1 LIHFYKRRMPGFT
14 PKAVVI
20 DGRGH
25 MNGRLASIVA
35 KLILN
40 GQKVV
45 IVRCEEI
52 NISGNFYRNKLKY
65 LDFLKKRCNVKPSR
79 GPFHFR
85 APSKIFWRTVRGMT
99 PHKTERGKEALKR
112 LQTFEGVPPPYDKKK
127 KMVIPSALKVLRLKS
142 GRKFCSL
149 GRLGHEVGWKYQDI
163 VAALEAKRKVKGEAF
178 HKGKLEVAKARAAC
192 MKDAKVAKQIAPFQK
207 VIESYGHQ

>member
-1 LIHFYKRRMPGFT
+1 M
-14 PKAVVI
+14 
-20 DGRGH
+20 
-25 MNGRLASIVA
+25 GRLSSIVA

-85 APSKIFWRTVRGMT
+85 APSKIFWRTVRGMI
-99 PHKTERGKEALKR
+99 PHKTERGKDALK
-112 LQTFEGVPPPYDKKK
+112 L
-127 KMVIPSALKVLRLKS
+127 LRVKS
-142 GRKFCSL
+142 GRKYCSL

-163 VAALEAKRKVKGEAF
+163 VAA
-178 HKGKLEVAKARAAC
+178 
-192 MKDAKVAKQIAPFQK
+192 
-207 VIESYGHQ
+207 

>member
-1 LIHFYKRRMPGFT
+1 
-14 PKAVVI
+14 
-20 DGRGH
+20 

-35 KLILN
+35 KLILTGN
-40 GQKVV
+40 KVV
-45 IVRCEEI
+45 VVRCEGI
-52 NISGNFYRNKLKY
+52 NMSGNFYRNKLKY

-85 APSKIFWRTVRGMT
+85 APSKIF
-99 PHKTERGKEALKR
+99 
-112 LQTFEGVPPPYDKKK
+112 EGVPPPYDKKK
-127 KMVIPSALKVLRLKS
+127 LMVIPSALKVLRLKH
-142 GRKFCSL
+142 GRRFCSL

>member
-1 LIHFYKRRMPGFT
+1 MG
-14 PKAVVI
+14 KAVVI

-25 MNGRLASIVA
+25 MMGRLASIVA

-65 LDFLKKRCNVKPSR
+65 LDFLRKRCNVKPSR
-79 GPFHFR
+79 GAFHFR
-85 APSKIFWRTVRGMT
+85 APSKIFWRAVRGMV
-99 PHKTERGKEALKR
+99 PHKTERGKDALKR

-127 KMVIPSALKVLRLKS
+127 KMVIPSALKVLRLKP
-142 GRKFCSL
+142 GRKYCSL
-149 GRLGHEVGWKYQDI
+149 GRLSHEVGWKYQD
-163 VAALEAKRKVKGEAF
+163 VVETLEAKRRVKAEAYY
-178 HKGKLEVAKARAAC
+178 KKASAVAKIRQQVR
-192 MKDAKVAKQIAPFQK
+192 KDTKIVKRIAPYQK
-207 VIESYGHQ
+207 IIESYGYA